1 LSLLASSSPTFP
13 LSDGFPSPN
22 ATQLLAIEQH
32 SLGKL
37 PNANLPSNIST
48 EGITNLQLIA
58 LNEIAE
64 VAFFTELISNLT
76 NHVNGYKIPSEQHN
90 LIVNALLAA
99 QHVSSL
105 SLIKEIYL

>member
-1 LSLLASSSPTFP
+1 
-13 LSDGFPSPN
+13 
-22 ATQLLAIEQH
+22 
-32 SLGKL
+32 
-37 PNANLPSNIST
+37 
-48 EGITNLQLIA
+48 LQLIA

-76 NHVNGYKIPSEQHN
+76 NHVKGYEIPSEQHN

-105 SLIKEIYL
+105 SNKKNHIYKFIARRAPCAQCERGSSTF